1 MSVLDQAR
9 ETQIKNI
16 QAKTGKG
23 LAQPRTH
30 IRKSGLS
37 KHGELRALM
46 MNVYGNWSPPPE

>member
-23 LAQPRTH
+23 LAQLRAH
-30 IRKSGLS
+30 IQKSGLS

-46 MNVYGNWSPPPE
+46 MNVYGNWNPPPE